1 MSTLAATWNRFFH
14 APCSGL
20 GMAATRILL
29 GAYLLA
35 YFGGM
40 APHVPLLFSAQGVYV
55 PYLVPDYA
63 PSPTVA
69 WLLFGAMLVAT
80 IALTVGYRTAI
91 SAPLLLLLFLHH
103 YFLQLA
109 VKQSSFDRL
118 IAIDLIVLCL
128 ADSGRVL
135 GLDAARPGPE
145 PTRWGERVL
154 QIQTVLL
161 YLGAGMW
168 KLFNP
173 AWHGGVL
180 LRSNLQ
186 GMFATPLAFALVQ
199 QGFSTRTW
207 AVFSITIIALELAI
221 GVLLLI
227 PRLRPLALVLGMGFH
242 AVNCVVLVIP
252 EFLVVLA
259 AYPVFMSDA
268 RLERI
273 AARARRVMRLGPRVS
288 AS

>member
-1 MSTLAATWNRFFH
+1 V
-14 APCSGL
+14 
-20 GMAATRILL
+20 
-29 GAYLLA
+29 YLLA

-40 APHVPLLFSAQGVYV
+40 APHVPLLFSAEGVYV

-63 PSPTVA
+63 PPPVVA

-91 SAPLLLLLFLHH
+91 SASLVLLLFLHH

-118 IAIDLIVLCL
+118 IAIDLVVLCL
-128 ADSGRVL
+128 ADAGRVL
-135 GLDAARPGPE
+135 GLDAARPGPP

-199 QGFSTRTW
+199 QGFSSRTW
-207 AVFSITIIALELAI
+207 AMFSIAIIALELAI
-221 GVLLLI
+221 GVLLTI
-227 PRLRPLALVLGMGFH
+227 PRLRPLALVLGIGFH

-259 AYPVFMSDA
+259 AYPVFVSDA
-268 RLERI
+268 RLERVV
-273 AARARRVMRLGPRVS
+273 AWARRVMRLAPRVS

>member
-1 MSTLAATWNRFFH
+1 MRALAAAWNRFFH
-14 APCSGL
+14 APCSGVRV
-20 GMAATRILL
+20 AATRILL
-29 GAYLLA
+29 GLYLLA
-35 YFGGM
+35 YLAAM
-40 APHVPLLFSAQGVYV
+40 APHVPLLFSDDGVYV

-63 PSPTVA
+63 PPPAVA
-69 WLLFGAMLVAT
+69 WLLFLTMLAAT
-80 IALTVGYRTAI
+80 IALTLGYRTSI

-118 IAIDLIVLCL
+118 IVIDLIVLCL

-135 GLDAARPGPE
+135 GLDAARPGPP

-154 QIQTVLL
+154 QIQTALL
-161 YLGAGMW
+161 YLGAGVW

-180 LRSNLQ
+180 LHSNLQ

-207 AVFSITIIALELAI
+207 ALFSIAIITLELAI
-221 GVLLLI
+221 GTLLMI
-227 PRLRPLALVLGMGFH
+227 PRLRPLALLLGVGFH
-242 AVNCVVLVIP
+242 AANCVVLVIP

-259 AYPVFMSDA
+259 AYPAFVSEA
-268 RLERI
+268 RLERVVV
-273 AARARRVMRLGPRVS
+273 AARRLMRPGPRAS